1 MCMKMGRKGLNV
13 GLIFMLVLLVF
24 SFYATGILADSQ
36 NSLAV
41 SKSYTQSTVIS
52 EFYQL
57 PVKFY
62 LNITN
67 HNINDDYIT
76 IYTLLNMNIFPNS
89 PFVVKAGETIIVPVS
104 VYIKKRS
111 IGKYTYTY
119 YIKGNYGTVR
129 DSFTAKIVSLNDA
142 LNIKLPDISKEDKII
157 TLHLTNKEN
166 INFENLTISSN
177 DFIKFSKTIDL
188 GPKQKK
194 DINITLDKNNAG
206 EITAG
211 MHTINLLIGIKG
223 TTIERQELIN
233 VEEYKNLKQETNEE
247 RHFLIYKTKLTKTNI
262 GNSKTTAT
270 LSLTMKP
277 FAKAFT
283 RFSIKPTSIIRYNNN
298 VIAVWQK
305 QLQPNEAFNIE
316 ATTNYLWPI
325 ILLIIIIAVILL
337 VWKFSKEKV
346 KITKRVTKLKARPK
360 GITAFRVTLNILNK
374 GSTIED
380 MVVTDMLPGIM
391 NLYEKETKTKPK
403 VNGNKVLWRIGQ
415 MLNNEEHILSYVI
428 YSKIKIL
435 GKLELPKTK
444 VEYVDEKGQKHKTY
458 SNSVMI
464 INPEAE

>member
-1 MCMKMGRKGLNV
+1 MKMRRKGLNV

-24 SFYATGILADSQ
+24 SFYATGILADNQ
-36 NSLAV
+36 NSLTV
-41 SKSYTQSTVIS
+41 SKSYTQSTIIS
-52 EFYQL
+52 EFYQI

-67 HNINDDYIT
+67 HNVNDDYVSL
-76 IYTLLNMNIFPNS
+76 YTLLNMNIFPNT
-89 PFVVKAGETIIVPVS
+89 PFTIKGGETINVPVA
-104 VYIKKRS
+104 VYIKDRPV
-111 IGKYTYTY
+111 GKYTYTY
-119 YIKGNYGTVR
+119 YIKGNHETIK
-129 DSFTAKIVSLNDA
+129 DSFSVKVVKLDDA
-142 LNIKLPDISKEDKII
+142 LGITMPPVSKKDDYI
-157 TLHLTNKEN
+157 TLHIVNNEN
-166 INFENLTISSN
+166 VDFGNLTISSN
-177 DFIKFSKTIDL
+177 DFIKFSKTITL
-188 GPKQKK
+188 GPKQEK
-194 DINITLDKNNAG
+194 DVNITLDENNIG
-206 EITAG
+206 NVKAG
-211 MHTINLLIGIKG
+211 MHTISLLISVKG
-223 TTIERQELIN
+223 TSVERQELVN
-233 VEEYKNLKQETNEE
+233 VEEYKNLKQEVVEKKS
-247 RHFLIYKTKLTKTNI
+247 FLIYETTLTKTNI

-277 FAKAFT
+277 FTKAFT

-305 QLQPNEAFNIE
+305 QLQPNEAISVK

-325 ILLIIIIAVILL
+325 ILLIVIIAAVLF
-337 VWKFSKEKV
+337 VWKLSKEKV
-346 KITKRVTKLKARPK
+346 KITKKVTKLKARPK

-391 NLYEKETKTKPK
+391 NLYEKETKTKTKPK
-403 VNGNKVLWRIGQ
+403 INGNKVLWKIGQ

-428 YSKIKIL
+428 YSKIKLL

-464 INPEAE
+464 INPEA